1 MSSAPSVEN
10 RRIGRIGNVPYS
22 HRFAPVPWQV
32 DPWRSQV
39 RTLLLHGG
47 AGSGKSI
54 LCAEKMHAL
63 MLRYPHATGLVVRKF
78 FSSLRNSVIPLLD
91 HTVIG
96 PAAHHAKTDHRF
108 EYANGST
115 LCYAGV
121 SDEKQREALKS
132 IGKGDGV
139 DFLWIEEANA
149 LSFDDYQVLMTRLR
163 GKAAGWR
170 QCLMS
175 CNPDHEN
182 HWLNRKIIEAQ
193 TDGISSV
200 WISPYDNPYA
210 DRDYL
215 SNLEALTGVQR
226 DRLLLGKW
234 VSAEGMVW
242 PYEPGAH
249 LCDPFVIP
257 DHWRR
262 IKTVDFGWLTTTVQ
276 WQALDPST
284 GDVHVYRQLYRT
296 QQLVSDIAVACK
308 AIEAQRDSRV
318 VRYEAVVCD
327 HDAEGRAQL
336 ERVWGCSTLP
346 AHKAIREGLEAVTA
360 RFAARSARRI
370 WIHRGSLAH
379 APDRQL
385 AKDGYP
391 TELVDEL
398 LGYRFD
404 SGVDK
409 DGHPKKDGYPVK
421 KNDHACDALRYG
433 VCYWDGVS
441 KDGAKLANSL
451 ALMSASL

>member
-1 MSSAPSVEN
+1 
-10 RRIGRIGNVPYS
+10 
-22 HRFAPVPWQV
+22 
-32 DPWRSQV
+32 
-39 RTLLLHGG
+39 
-47 AGSGKSI
+47 
-54 LCAEKMHAL
+54 MHAL

-215 SNLEALTGVQR
+215 STLEALTGVQR

-284 GDVHVYRQLYRT
+284 NDVHIYRQLYRT

-308 AIEAQRDSRV
+308 AIEAQRDSRA

>member
-1 MSSAPSVEN
+1 M
-10 RRIGRIGNVPYS
+10 PYA

-193 TDGISSV
+193 SDDIGSV

-215 SNLEALTGVQR
+215 STLEALTGVQR

-242 PYEPGAH
+242 PYEPSHH

-276 WQALDPST
+276 WQALDPSN
-284 GDVHVYRQLYRT
+284 GDVHIYRQLYRT

-318 VRYEAVVCD
+318 IRYEAVVCD

-360 RFAARSARRI
+360 RFAARNARRI

>member
-1 MSSAPSVEN
+1 
-10 RRIGRIGNVPYS
+10 
-22 HRFAPVPWQV
+22 
-32 DPWRSQV
+32 
-39 RTLLLHGG
+39 
-47 AGSGKSI
+47 
-54 LCAEKMHAL
+54 MHAL
-63 MLRYPHATGLVVRKF
+63 MLRYPHSTGLVVRKF

-182 HWLNRKIIEAQ
+182 HWLNRKIIGADSPDIAS
-193 TDGISSV
+193 T

-215 SNLEALTGVQR
+215 ATLEALTGVQR

-234 VSAEGMVW
+234 ISAEGMVW
-242 PYEPGAH
+242 PYEPGVH

-262 IKTVDFGWLTTTVQ
+262 IKVVDFGWLTTTVQ
-276 WQALDPST
+276 YQALDPST

-308 AIEAQRDSRV
+308 AIEAQRDSRAA
-318 VRYEAVVCD
+318 RYEAVVCD

-360 RFAARSARRI
+360 RFAARNARRI

-409 DGHPKKDGYPVK
+409 DGHPKKDGYPIK

>member
-1 MSSAPSVEN
+1 M
-10 RRIGRIGNVPYS
+10 PYA

-182 HWLNRKIIEAQ
+182 HWLNRKIIGADSPDIAS
-193 TDGISSV
+193 T

-215 SNLEALTGVQR
+215 ATLEALTGVQR

-234 VSAEGMVW
+234 ISAEGMVW
-242 PYEPGAH
+242 PYEPGVH

-262 IKTVDFGWLTTTVQ
+262 IKVVDFGWLTTTVQ
-276 WQALDPST
+276 YQALDPST

-308 AIEAQRDSRV
+308 AIEAQRDSRAA
-318 VRYEAVVCD
+318 RYEAVVCD

-360 RFAARSARRI
+360 RFAARNARRI

-409 DGHPKKDGYPVK
+409 DGHPKKDGYPIK

>member
-1 MSSAPSVEN
+1 MP
-10 RRIGRIGNVPYS
+10 
-22 HRFAPVPWQV
+22 FAHTFKPIPWQLK
-32 DPWRSQV
+32 PWRSQS

-47 AGSGKSI
+47 AGSGKSL

-63 MLRYPHATGLVVRKF
+63 MQRYPNSTGLVVRKF
-78 FSSLRNSVIPLLD
+78 FSSLRNSVIPLLNE
-91 HTVIG
+91 TVIG
-96 PAAHHAKTDHRF
+96 PGAHHAITDHRF
-108 EYANGST
+108 EYQNGSW

-149 LSFDDYQVLMTRLR
+149 LSFEDYQVLMTRLR
-163 GKAAGWR
+163 GKSAGWR
-170 QCLMS
+170 QAMLS

-182 HWLNRKIIEAQ
+182 HWINRKLIEAKQ
-193 TDGISSV
+193 EAIESQ
-200 WISPYDNPYA
+200 WISPYDNPHL

-215 SNLEALTGVQR
+215 SNLEALTGVPR

-234 VSAEGMVW
+234 ISAEGMVW
-242 PYEPGAH
+242 PYEPGLH
-249 LCDPFVIP
+249 LCDPMPIP

-262 IKTVDFGWLTTTVQ
+262 IKVVDFGWLTTAIL
-276 WQALDPST
+276 WQALDPDS
-284 GDVHVYRQLYRT
+284 GDIHVYRQLYQG
-296 QQLVSDIAVACK
+296 QQLVSDIGATVK
-308 AIEAQRDSRV
+308 VYEQLHDKGRF
-318 VRYEAVVCD
+318 RYEAAVCD

-336 ERVWGCSTLP
+336 ERAWGCTTTP
-346 AHKAIREGLEAVTA
+346 AHKAIREGVQAVTE
-360 RFAARSARRI
+360 RFANRKQRRI
-370 WIHRGSLAH
+370 WIHRGSLIH
-379 APDRQL
+379 PPDSVLRK
-385 AKDGYP
+385 AGRP

-404 SGVDK
+404 D
-409 DGHPKKDGYPVK
+409 KKDGYPVK
-421 KNDHACDALRYG
+421 ENDHACDALRYG

>member
-1 MSSAPSVEN
+1 M
-10 RRIGRIGNVPYS
+10 PYA

-39 RTLLLHGG
+39 RTILLHGG

-63 MLRYPHATGLVVRKF
+63 MLRYPHSTGLVVRKF

-182 HWLNRKIIEAQ
+182 HWLNRKIIGADSPDIAS
-193 TDGISSV
+193 T

-215 SNLEALTGVQR
+215 ATLEALTGVQR

-234 VSAEGMVW
+234 ISAEGMVW
-242 PYEPGAH
+242 PYEPGVH

-262 IKTVDFGWLTTTVQ
+262 IKVVDFGWLTTTVQ
-276 WQALDPST
+276 YQALDPST

-296 QQLVSDIAVACK
+296 QQLVSVIAVACK
-308 AIEAQRDSRV
+308 AIEAQRDSRAA
-318 VRYEAVVCD
+318 RYEAVVCD

-360 RFAARSARRI
+360 RFAARNARRI

-409 DGHPKKDGYPVK
+409 DGHPKKDGYPIK

>member
-1 MSSAPSVEN
+1 M
-10 RRIGRIGNVPYS
+10 PYA

-39 RTLLLHGG
+39 RTILLHGG

-63 MLRYPHATGLVVRKF
+63 MLRYPHSTGLVVRKF

-182 HWLNRKIIEAQ
+182 HWLNRKIIGADSPDIAS
-193 TDGISSV
+193 T

-215 SNLEALTGVQR
+215 ATLEALTGVQR

-234 VSAEGMVW
+234 ISAEGMVW
-242 PYEPGAH
+242 PYEPGVH

-262 IKTVDFGWLTTTVQ
+262 IKVVDFGWLTTTVQ
-276 WQALDPST
+276 YQALDPST

-308 AIEAQRDSRV
+308 AIEAQRDSRAA
-318 VRYEAVVCD
+318 RYEAVVCD

-360 RFAARSARRI
+360 RFAARNARRI

-409 DGHPKKDGYPVK
+409 DGHPKKDGYPIK

>member
-1 MSSAPSVEN
+1 M
-10 RRIGRIGNVPYS
+10 PYA

-132 IGKGDGV
+132 IGRGDGV

-182 HWLNRKIIEAQ
+182 HWINRKIIGAESPDIAS
-193 TDGISSV
+193 T

-215 SNLEALTGVQR
+215 ATLEALTGVQR

-234 VSAEGMVW
+234 ISAEGMVW
-242 PYEPGAH
+242 PYEPGVH

-262 IKTVDFGWLTTTVQ
+262 IKVVDFGWLTTTVQ
-276 WQALDPST
+276 YQALDPST

-308 AIEAQRDSRV
+308 AIEAQRDSRAA
-318 VRYEAVVCD
+318 RYEAVVCD

-360 RFAARSARRI
+360 RFAARNARRI

-409 DGHPKKDGYPVK
+409 DGHPKKDGYPIK

>member
-1 MSSAPSVEN
+1 M
-10 RRIGRIGNVPYS
+10 PYA

-39 RTLLLHGG
+39 RTILLHGG

-63 MLRYPHATGLVVRKF
+63 MLRYPHSTGLVVRKF

-182 HWLNRKIIEAQ
+182 HWLNRKIIGADSPDIAS
-193 TDGISSV
+193 T

-215 SNLEALTGVQR
+215 ATLEALTGVQR

-234 VSAEGMVW
+234 ISAEGMVW
-242 PYEPGAH
+242 PYEPGVH

-262 IKTVDFGWLTTTVQ
+262 IKVVDFGWLTTTVQ
-276 WQALDPST
+276 YQALDPST

-308 AIEAQRDSRV
+308 AIEAQRDSRAA
-318 VRYEAVVCD
+318 RYEAVVCD

-360 RFAARSARRI
+360 RFAARNARRI

-409 DGHPKKDGYPVK
+409 DGHPKKDGYPIK

-441 KDGAKLANSL
+441 KDGAARANTIS
-451 ALMSASL
+451 LMSASL

>member
-1 MSSAPSVEN
+1 M
-10 RRIGRIGNVPYS
+10 PYAA
-22 HRFAPVPWQV
+22 RFAPIPWQV
-32 DPWRSQV
+32 EPWRSQT
-39 RTLLLHGG
+39 RTHLFHGG

-54 LCAEKMHAL
+54 FCAEKIHAL
-63 MLRYPHATGLVVRKF
+63 MQRYPNSTGLVVRKF

-91 HTVIG
+91 ETVIG
-96 PAAHHAKTDHRF
+96 PSAIHAIANHRF
-108 EYANGST
+108 EYGNGSV

-132 IGKGDGV
+132 IGRGDGV

-182 HWLNRKIIEAQ
+182 HWINRKIIGAESPDIAS
-193 TDGISSV
+193 T

-215 SNLEALTGVQR
+215 ATLEALTGVQR

-234 VSAEGMVW
+234 ISAEGMVW
-242 PYEPGAH
+242 PYEPGVH

-262 IKTVDFGWLTTTVQ
+262 IKVVDFGWLTTAVM
-276 WQALDPST
+276 WQAMDPNT

-296 QQLVSDIAVACK
+296 QQLVSEIGQQCLL
-308 AIEAQRDSRV
+308 IESQRDSRNT
-318 VRYEAVVCD
+318 RYEAVVCD

-336 ERVWGCSTLP
+336 ERIWHCSTLP
-346 AHKAIREGLEAVTA
+346 AHKAIREGVEAVTA
-360 RFAARSARRI
+360 RFANRQGRRI

-379 APDRQL
+379 QPDRIL
-385 AKDGYP
+385 AKEGRP

-398 LGYRFD
+398 LSYRFD
-404 SGVDK
+404 TSTAKSGEA
-409 DGHPKKDGYPVK
+409 KKDGYPIK
-421 KNDHACDALRYG
+421 INDHACDALRYG
-433 VCYWDGVS
+433 ICYWDGVS
-441 KDGAKLANSL
+441 KDGAERANAR
-451 ALMSASL
+451 ALLGTAL

>member
-1 MSSAPSVEN
+1 M
-10 RRIGRIGNVPYS
+10 PYAA
-22 HRFAPVPWQV
+22 RFAPIPWQV

-182 HWLNRKIIEAQ
+182 HWLNRRIIEAQ
-193 TDGISSV
+193 SDDIGSV

-215 SNLEALTGVQR
+215 STLEALTGVQR

-242 PYEPGAH
+242 PYEPSHH

-276 WQALDPST
+276 WQALDPSN
-284 GDVHVYRQLYRT
+284 GDVHIYRQLYRT

-360 RFAARSARRI
+360 RFAARNARRI

>member
-1 MSSAPSVEN
+1 M
-10 RRIGRIGNVPYS
+10 PYA

-193 TDGISSV
+193 AERIRSV

-210 DRDYL
+210 DPDYL

-262 IKTVDFGWLTTTVQ
+262 IKVVDFGWLTTTVQ
-276 WQALDPST
+276 YQAMDPST
-284 GDVHVYRQLYRT
+284 EDVHVYRQIYRT
-296 QQLVSDIAVACK
+296 QQLVSDIAGIALQ
-308 AIEAQRDSRV
+308 IERAKDSRV
-318 VRYEAVVCD
+318 VRYESVVCD

-336 ERVWGCSTLP
+336 ERAWGCSTTA

-360 RFAARSARRI
+360 RFAVRNGRRI

-379 APDRQL
+379 APDSKL

-433 VCYWDGVS
+433 VCHWDGVS
-441 KDGAKLANSL
+441 EDGQKLANSL
-451 ALMSASL
+451 ALMGASL

>member
-1 MSSAPSVEN
+1 
-10 RRIGRIGNVPYS
+10 
-22 HRFAPVPWQV
+22 
-32 DPWRSQV
+32 
-39 RTLLLHGG
+39 
-47 AGSGKSI
+47 
-54 LCAEKMHAL
+54 
-63 MLRYPHATGLVVRKF
+63 
-78 FSSLRNSVIPLLD
+78 
-91 HTVIG
+91 
-96 PAAHHAKTDHRF
+96 
-108 EYANGST
+108 
-115 LCYAGV
+115 
-121 SDEKQREALKS
+121 
-132 IGKGDGV
+132 
-139 DFLWIEEANA
+139 
-149 LSFDDYQVLMTRLR
+149 
-163 GKAAGWR
+163 
-170 QCLMS
+170 
-175 CNPDHEN
+175 
-182 HWLNRKIIEAQ
+182 
-193 TDGISSV
+193 V

-215 SNLEALTGVQR
+215 STLEALTGVQR

-242 PYEPGAH
+242 PYEPSH

-284 GDVHVYRQLYRT
+284 NDVHIYRQLYRT

-308 AIEAQRDSRV
+308 AIEAQRDSRA

-336 ERVWGCSTLP
+336 ERVWGCTTLP

>member
-1 MSSAPSVEN
+1 M
-10 RRIGRIGNVPYS
+10 PYAQT
-22 HRFAPVPWQV
+22 FKPIPWQV
-32 DPWRSQV
+32 EPWKD
-39 RTLLLHGG
+39 RTRTTLFHGG
-47 AGSGKSI
+47 AGSGKS
-54 LCAEKMHAL
+54 LFCAEKLHAL
-63 MLRYPHATGLVVRKF
+63 MMRYPHATGLVVRKF

-91 HTVIG
+91 ETIIG
-96 PAAHHAKTDHRF
+96 PAATHAKANHRF
-108 EYANGST
+108 EYPNGSM

-163 GKAAGWR
+163 GRAAGWR
-170 QCLMS
+170 QALLS

-182 HWLNRKIIEAQ
+182 HWINRKLIEAQ
-193 TDGISSV
+193 SEAIKAY

-242 PYEPGAH
+242 PYEPGEH
-249 LCDPFVIP
+249 LCDAFVIP

-262 IKTVDFGWLTTTVQ
+262 IKVVDFGWLTTSVQ
-276 WQALDPST
+276 WQALDPDT
-284 GDVHVYRQLYRT
+284 GDLHIYRQLYRS
-296 QQLVSDIAVACK
+296 QQLVSDIAQQCK
-308 AIEAQRDSRV
+308 DIEKIKDSPV

-336 ERVWGCSTLP
+336 ERVWQCSTQA
-346 AHKAIREGLEAVTA
+346 AHKAIREGVEAVTA
-360 RFAARSARRI
+360 RFASRKGRRI

-379 APDRQL
+379 PPDTILRKSGQ
-385 AKDGYP
+385 P

-404 SGVDK
+404 D
-409 DGHPKKDGYPVK
+409 KKDGYPIK
-421 KNDHACDALRYG
+421 ANDHACDTLRYG

-441 KDGAKLANSL
+441 KDGAAAATTH
-451 ALMSASL
+451 ALMMAKL

>member
-1 MSSAPSVEN
+1 M
-10 RRIGRIGNVPYS
+10 PYA

-149 LSFDDYQVLMTRLR
+149 LSYDDYQVLMTRLR
-163 GKAAGWR
+163 GRAAGWR
-170 QCLMS
+170 QAMLS

-182 HWLNRKIIEAQ
+182 HWINRKLIEQPGDAIQ
-193 TDGISSV
+193 SY

-242 PYEPGAH
+242 PYEPSHH

-276 WQALDPST
+276 WQALDPSN
-284 GDVHVYRQLYRT
+284 GDVHIYRQLYRT

-360 RFAARSARRI
+360 RFAARNARRI

-409 DGHPKKDGYPVK
+409 DGHPKKDGYPIK

>member
-1 MSSAPSVEN
+1 M
-10 RRIGRIGNVPYS
+10 PYA

-108 EYANGST
+108 EYANGSV

-132 IGKGDGV
+132 IGRGDGV
-139 DFLWIEEANA
+139 DFLWVEEANA

-170 QCLMS
+170 QCMLS

-182 HWLNRKIIEAQ
+182 HWINRRLIEAESPDIAS
-193 TDGISSV
+193 T
-200 WISPYDNPYA
+200 WISPYDNPYL

-215 SNLEALTGVQR
+215 GTLEALTGVQR

-234 VSAEGMVW
+234 ISAEGMVW
-242 PYEPGAH
+242 PYEPGVH
-249 LCDPFVIP
+249 LCDPMPIP

-262 IKTVDFGWLTTTVQ
+262 IKVVDFGWLTTTVQ
-276 WQALDPST
+276 YQALDPST

-308 AIEAQRDSRV
+308 AIEAQRDSRAA
-318 VRYEAVVCD
+318 RYEAVVCD

-360 RFAARSARRI
+360 RFAARNARRI

-409 DGHPKKDGYPVK
+409 DGHPKKDGYPIK

>member
-1 MSSAPSVEN
+1 M
-10 RRIGRIGNVPYS
+10 PYA
-22 HRFAPVPWQV
+22 HRFVPIPWQV

-182 HWLNRKIIEAQ
+182 HWINRKIIEAQ
-193 TDGISSV
+193 SEDIGSV

-215 SNLEALTGVQR
+215 STLEALTGVQR

-234 VSAEGMVW
+234 VCAEGMVW
-242 PYEPGAH
+242 PYEPTH

-262 IKTVDFGWLTTTVQ
+262 IKVVDFGWLTTTIQ
-276 WQALDPST
+276 YQALDPST
-284 GDVHVYRQLYRT
+284 ADVHVYRQIYRT
-296 QQLVSDIAVACK
+296 QQLVSDLAGIALQ
-308 AIEAQRDSRV
+308 IERSRDSRV

-336 ERVWGCSTLP
+336 ERSWGCSTTA

-360 RFAARSARRI
+360 RFAARKGRRI

-409 DGHPKKDGYPVK
+409 DGHPKKDGYPIK

>member
-1 MSSAPSVEN
+1 M
-10 RRIGRIGNVPYS
+10 PYA

-182 HWLNRKIIEAQ
+182 HWLNRKIIGADSPDIAS
-193 TDGISSV
+193 T

-215 SNLEALTGVQR
+215 ATLEALTGVQR

-234 VSAEGMVW
+234 ISAEGMVW
-242 PYEPGAH
+242 PYEPGVH

-262 IKTVDFGWLTTTVQ
+262 IKVVDFGWLTTTVQ
-276 WQALDPST
+276 YQALDPST

-308 AIEAQRDSRV
+308 AIEAQRDSRAA
-318 VRYEAVVCD
+318 RYEAVVCD

-360 RFAARSARRI
+360 RFAARNARRI

-409 DGHPKKDGYPVK
+409 DGHPKKDGYPIK

-433 VCYWDGVS
+433 VCYWDGLS
-441 KDGAKLANSL
+441 KDGAAMANSI
-451 ALMSASL
+451 ALLKMRM

>member
-1 MSSAPSVEN
+1 M
-10 RRIGRIGNVPYS
+10 PYA

-32 DPWRSQV
+32 EPWRSQV

-139 DFLWIEEANA
+139 DFLWVEEANA

-193 TDGISSV
+193 SDDISSV

-215 SNLEALTGVQR
+215 STLEALTGVQR

-242 PYEPGAH
+242 PYEPSHH

-360 RFAARSARRI
+360 RFAARNARRI

-385 AKDGYP
+385 SKDGYP

-433 VCYWDGVS
+433 VCHWDGVS
-441 KDGAKLANSL
+441 EDGQKLANSV
-451 ALMSASL
+451 ALMGARL